1 MSDELIPIIEDEED
15 KASTPA
21 ASASPAFRSDSN
33 SVGATNPTPAAAAL
47 EPLTPEQVRVLGCL
61 IEKEHTTPDYY
72 PLTLNGLQTACN
84 QATNREPVVS
94 YDERIITDAIEGL
107 KTRQFVFQV
116 SLAGARVQKFKHN
129 LEHNLERKLPQ
140 LERPELALLTTL
152 LLRGPQT
159 IGELRQRSERIQIFP
174 DLQSV
179 EDTLKKL
186 TDPEQDAPLAVCFP
200 PGPGRKSALYMHTL
214 GGVPEAPHSGSSGP
228 LPVSLTA
235 RPAPLEDEWKAKI
248 EAELAN
254 LRAEVEALRTALG
267 A

>member
-1 MSDELIPIIEDEED
+1 MSDDLIPIIEDGEEQ
-15 KASTPA
+15 ASTPV
-21 ASASPAFRSDSN
+21 ASASPAFHSDSN
-33 SVGATNPTPAAAAL
+33 SVGATSPSPVTTAPD
-47 EPLTPEQVRVLGCL
+47 PLTPEQIRVLGCL

-107 KTRQFVFQV
+107 KSRQFVFQV
-116 SLAGARVQKFKHN
+116 SLAGARVQKFK
-129 LEHNLERKLPQ
+129 HNLERKLPQ

-159 IGELRQRSERIQIFP
+159 IGELRQRSERIQSFP
-174 DLQSV
+174 DLPSV

-186 TDPEQDAPLAVCFP
+186 TNPEQDAPLAVWFP
-200 PGPGRKSALYMHTL
+200 PGPGRKSALIMHTL
-214 GGVPEAPHSGSSGP
+214 GGVPEAPHFSSSPAP
-228 LPVSLTA
+228 LPVSITA
-235 RPAPLEDEWKAKI
+235 RPAPLEDEWKAKV
-248 EAELAN
+248 EAELAS
-254 LRAEVEALRTALG
+254 LRAEVEALRLALG